1 MTDII
6 KKAVI
11 DRSKIVEVNPQ
22 NQILVRYR
30 VIFDKTKYSSY
41 SMVYPVANLEVI
53 QDNDAKATLSAGRIQ
68 ANWSNINNFINYDVY
83 VLYANETVYNY
94 VGRTSGLSYNFVPTA
109 GKTASKVWVQLAC
122 TKKEP
127 TARIRVCDVAVS

>member
-11 DRSKIVEVNPQ
+11 DRSKIAEVNPQ

-30 VIFDKTKYSSY
+30 VIFDKTKYSAY
-41 SMVYPVANLEVI
+41 SMVYPVANLDVL
-53 QDNDAKATLSAGRIQ
+53 QDTDAKATLSAGRVQ
-68 ANWSNINNFINYDVY
+68 VNWSNINNFINYDIY
-83 VLYANETVYNY
+83 VLYANESVYSY
-94 VGRTSGLSYNFVPTA
+94 LGRTSGLSYNFVPTS

-127 TARIRVCDVAVS
+127 VTGIKVSEIVVS